1 MKTRTLLLFV
11 VSIVFGLA
19 AAWMANN
26 WLTQQSRAAAA
37 QNQAQSTQV
46 VVAAVDLMPGAP
58 IEPLHIQLKDIDT
71 RLVPPGALTSLEQA
85 QNMVAKNNLYRG
97 DVLRM
102 ERLAPIG
109 EGSTLSV
116 LLEPGMRAV
125 TVRVNDVIGVAGFLL
140 PGNRVD
146 ILFTEGSATRTVL
159 KNLKVLAVDQTQHTD
174 ENRPKLVR
182 AVTLE
187 VNPEQAERLVNAS
200 SNGRIQLALRNPND
214 DRDLALEPAEDMTA
228 AVAEPQPAPVAE
240 PAPAPEPRVVRERQA
255 TTVDLIKGTSQQQVP
270 VKS

>member
-11 VSIVFGLA
+11 LSVVFGVA
-19 AAWMANN
+19 AAYMANN
-26 WLTQQSRAAAA
+26 WLNQQSQAA
-37 QNQAQSTQV
+37 QAKAQGETTQV
-46 VVAAVDLMPGAP
+46 VVAAVDLVPGAP
-58 IEPLHIQLKDIDT
+58 IEPIHVQLKDIDS

-97 DVLRM
+97 DVLRN
-102 ERLAPIG
+102 ERLAPVG

-146 ILFTEGSATRTVL
+146 ILFTEGDMTRTVL

-187 VNPEQAERLVNAS
+187 VDPEQAERLVNAS

-214 DRDLALEPAEDMTA
+214 ELDPQVETVA
-228 AVAEPQPAPVAE
+228 AVAAPQPEPSPE
-240 PAPAPEPRVVRERQA
+240 PAPRVIRPRSS
-255 TTVDLIKGTSQQQVP
+255 TIDLIKGTSQQQVP

>member
-1 MKTRTLLLFV
+1 MKIRTLMLLFLSV
-11 VSIVFGLA
+11 IFGLG

-26 WLTQQSRAAAA
+26 WLEQQSAASAR
-37 QNQAQSTQV
+37 QAEQAGSELTQV
-46 VVAAVDLMPGAP
+46 VVAAVDLAPGVQLDP
-58 IEPLHIQLKDIDT
+58 IHIQFKQIDS
-71 RLVPPGALTSLEQA
+71 RLVPPGAISTLEETQG
-85 QNMVAKNNLYRG
+85 MVTKNNLYKG
-97 DVLRM
+97 DVLRK
-102 ERLAPIG
+102 ERLTPIG
-109 EGSTLSV
+109 QGSTLSV

-146 ILFTEGSATRTVL
+146 ILFTEGDMTRTVL

-187 VNPEQAERLVNAS
+187 VDPEQAEKLVNAS

-214 DRDLALEPAEDMTA
+214 ELGLEDDVVASLSPASVPP
-228 AVAEPQPAPVAE
+228 VAAE
-240 PAPAPEPRVVRERQA
+240 PAAPQPRARPRQSS
-255 TTVDLIKGTSQQQVP
+255 VDLIKGTSQQQVP

>member
-11 VSIVFGLA
+11 LSVVFGVA
-19 AAWMANN
+19 AAYMANN
-26 WLTQQSRAAAA
+26 WLSQQSQAAKA
-37 QNQAQSTQV
+37 QAEGKTTQV
-46 VVAAVDLMPGAP
+46 VVAAVDLTPGAP
-58 IEPLHIQLKDIDT
+58 IEPIHVQLKNIDT

-85 QNMVAKNNLYRG
+85 QSMVAKNNLYRG
-97 DVLRM
+97 DVLRI
-102 ERLAPIG
+102 ERLAPAG

-146 ILFTEGSATRTVL
+146 ILFTEGSSTRTVL

-214 DRDLALEPAEDMTA
+214 EQEPVIETTVA
-228 AVAEPQPAPVAE
+228 AVAEQPRPEVAE
-240 PAPAPEPRVVRERQA
+240 PEPAPKPVVRPRA
-255 TTVDLIKGTSQQQVP
+255 STIDLIKGTSQQQVP

>member
-11 VSIVFGLA
+11 LSVAFGLA

-26 WLTQQSRAAAA
+26 WLNQQNRAALA
-37 QNQAQSTQV
+37 QADAQSAQV
-46 VVAAVDLMPGAP
+46 VVAAIDLIPGAP
-58 IEPLHIQLKDIDT
+58 IEPLHVQLKEIDS
-71 RLVPPGALTSLEQA
+71 RLVPPGALTSLDQV

-97 DVLRM
+97 DVLRK
-102 ERLAPIG
+102 ERLTPVG
-109 EGSTLSV
+109 QGSTLSV

-146 ILFTEGSATRTVL
+146 ILFTEGNMTRTVL
-159 KNLKVLAVDQTQHTD
+159 QNLKVLAVDQTQHTD

-187 VNPEQAERLVNAS
+187 VDPEQAERLVNAS

-214 DRDLALEPAEDMTA
+214 DRDLEVTA
-228 AVAEPQPAPVAE
+228 ALDPVPEAA
-240 PAPAPEPRVVRERQA
+240 PAPAAPQPRERPRQA
-255 TTVDLIKGTSQQQVP
+255 TIDLIKGTSQQQVP

>member
-1 MKTRTLLLFV
+1 MKTRTLLLFAL
-11 VSIVFGLA
+11 SIVFGLG

-26 WLTQQSRAAAA
+26 WLTQQSTAKVATIPSG
-37 QNQAQSTQV
+37 STQV
-46 VVAAVDLMPGAP
+46 VVAAVDLVPGTQ
-58 IEPLHIQLKDIDT
+58 IDPLHLQLKEIDT
-71 RLVPPGALTSLEQA
+71 RLVSPGSLTSLEQA
-85 QNMVAKNNLYRG
+85 KGMVAKNNLYRG

-102 ERLAPIG
+102 ERLAPLG

-116 LLEPGMRAV
+116 LLDPGMRAV

-146 ILFTEGSATRTVL
+146 ILFTDNSMTQTVL

-187 VNPEQAERLVNAS
+187 VDPEQAEKLVNAS
-200 SNGRIQLALRNPND
+200 SNGRIQLALRNPAD
-214 DRDLALEPAEDMTA
+214 TLDQAVPATV
-228 AVAEPQPAPVAE
+228 AVATSPEAE
-240 PAPAPEPRVVRERQA
+240 SSPKPRARPRQS
-255 TTVDLIKGTSQQQVP
+255 TVDLIKGTSQQQVP
-270 VKS
+270 IKS

>member
-11 VSIVFGLA
+11 LSVGFGVA
-19 AAWMANN
+19 AAIMANN
-26 WLTQQSRAAAA
+26 WLNQQSRAA
-37 QNQAQSTQV
+37 QARAEGDTTQV
-46 VVAAVDLMPGAP
+46 VVAAVDLVPGAP
-58 IEPLHIQLKDIDT
+58 IEPIHVQLKDIDS
-71 RLVPPGALTSLEQA
+71 RLVPPGALTNLEEVK
-85 QNMVAKNNLYRG
+85 NMVAKNNLYRG
-97 DVLRM
+97 DVLRR
-102 ERLAPIG
+102 ERLAPVG

-146 ILFTEGSATRTVL
+146 ILFTEGSMTRTVL

-187 VNPEQAERLVNAS
+187 VDPEQAERLVNAS

-214 DRDLALEPAEDMTA
+214 AQDLQLDTVA
-228 AVAEPQPAPVAE
+228 AVASEPQSVSGSE
-240 PAPAPEPRVVRERQA
+240 PAPRVIRPRSS
-255 TTVDLIKGTSQQQVP
+255 TVDLIKGTSQQQVP

>member
-1 MKTRTLLLFV
+1 MKTRTVMLLFLSV
-11 VSIVFGLA
+11 IFGLG

-26 WLTQQSRAAAA
+26 WLEQQSAASAREAERAGSELA
-37 QNQAQSTQV
+37 QV
-46 VVAAVDLMPGAP
+46 VVASVDLAPGVQLDP
-58 IEPLHIQLKDIDT
+58 IHVQLKQIDA
-71 RLVPPGALTSLEQA
+71 RLVPPGAINTLEETQG
-85 QNMVAKNNLYRG
+85 MVTKNNLYKG
-97 DVLRM
+97 DVLRK
-102 ERLAPIG
+102 ERLTPIG
-109 EGSTLSV
+109 QGSTLSV

-146 ILFTEGSATRTVL
+146 ILFTEGDMTRTVL

-187 VNPEQAERLVNAS
+187 VDPEQAEKLVNAS

-214 DRDLALEPAEDMTA
+214 AQDLNDIVA
-228 AVAEPQPAPVAE
+228 AISPESASPVAAE
-240 PAPAPEPRVVRERQA
+240 PAAPKPRARPRQLS
-255 TTVDLIKGTSQQQVP
+255 VDLIKGTSQQQVS

>member
-1 MKTRTLLLFV
+1 
-11 VSIVFGLA
+11 
-19 AAWMANN
+19 
-26 WLTQQSRAAAA
+26 
-37 QNQAQSTQV
+37 
-46 VVAAVDLMPGAP
+46 
-58 IEPLHIQLKDIDT
+58 
-71 RLVPPGALTSLEQA
+71 
-85 QNMVAKNNLYRG
+85 MVAKNNLYRG

>member
-11 VSIVFGLA
+11 LSIVFGVGA
-19 AAWMANN
+19 AYMANN
-26 WLTQQSRAAAA
+26 WLNQQSQVAKASAEA
-37 QNQAQSTQV
+37 NTSQV
-46 VVAAVDLMPGAP
+46 VVAAVDLTPGAP
-58 IEPLHIQLKDIDT
+58 IEPIHVQLKNIDS
-71 RLVPPGALTSLEQA
+71 RLVPPGALTSIEQA
-85 QNMVAKNNLYRG
+85 QSMVAKNNLYRG
-97 DVLRM
+97 DVLRI
-102 ERLAPIG
+102 ERLAPAG

-146 ILFTEGSATRTVL
+146 ILFTGGNSTRTVL

-187 VNPEQAERLVNAS
+187 VNPEQAEQLVNAS

-214 DRDLALEPAEDMTA
+214 EQDITDTAETTVA
-228 AVAEPQPAPVAE
+228 AVAEPPQQEVTE
-240 PAPAPEPRVVRERQA
+240 PEPKPVVVRPRA
-255 TTVDLIKGTSQQQVP
+255 STIDLIKGTSQQQVP

>member
-1 MKTRTLLLFV
+1 MKTRTLLLFILSV
-11 VSIVFGLA
+11 IFGLA

-26 WLTQQSRAAAA
+26 WLNQQNRPLVTQVDTETTR
-37 QNQAQSTQV
+37 V
-46 VVAAVDLMPGAP
+46 VVAAIDLVPGAP
-58 IEPLHIQLKDIDT
+58 IEPLHVQLREIDS
-71 RLVPPGALTSLEQA
+71 RLVPPGALTSLDQV

-97 DVLRM
+97 DVLRK
-102 ERLAPIG
+102 ERLAPLG
-109 EGSTLSV
+109 QGSTLSV

-146 ILFTEGSATRTVL
+146 ILFTESNMTSTVL
-159 KNLKVLAVDQTQHTD
+159 HNLKVLAVDQTQHTD

-187 VNPEQAERLVNAS
+187 VTPEQAERLVNAS

-214 DRDLALEPAEDMTA
+214 EQDVMAAAL
-228 AVAEPQPAPVAE
+228 
-240 PAPAPEPRVVRERQA
+240 APEPAAAKPAAAQPRAKPRPS
-255 TTVDLIKGTSQQQVP
+255 TVDLIKGSNQQQVP

>member
-1 MKTRTLLLFV
+1 MKTRTVMLLFLSV
-11 VSIVFGLA
+11 IFGLG

-26 WLTQQSRAAAA
+26 WLEQQSAASTR
-37 QNQAQSTQV
+37 QAERSGSELVQV
-46 VVAAVDLMPGAP
+46 VVASVDLAPGVQIDP
-58 IEPLHIQLKDIDT
+58 IHVQFKQIDA
-71 RLVPPGALTSLEQA
+71 RLVPPGAISTLADTQG
-85 QNMVAKNNLYRG
+85 MVTRNNLYKG
-97 DVLRM
+97 DVLRK
-102 ERLAPIG
+102 ERLTPIG
-109 EGSTLSV
+109 QGSTLSV

-146 ILFTEGSATRTVL
+146 ILFTEGEMTRTVL

-187 VNPEQAERLVNAS
+187 VDPEQAEKLVNAS

-214 DRDLALEPAEDMTA
+214 EQDLNDIVAALSQEPARSVA
-228 AVAEPQPAPVAE
+228 AEPR
-240 PAPAPEPRVVRERQA
+240 PRARPRQLS
-255 TTVDLIKGTSQQQVP
+255 VDLIKGTNQQQVP